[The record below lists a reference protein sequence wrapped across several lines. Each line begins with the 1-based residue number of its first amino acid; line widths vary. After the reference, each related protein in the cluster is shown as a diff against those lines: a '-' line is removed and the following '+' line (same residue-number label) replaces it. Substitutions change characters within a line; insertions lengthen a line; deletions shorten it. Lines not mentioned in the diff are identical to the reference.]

1 MRFYAVLLTV
11 SIAFAQGVSPTR
23 KAASPEFPRRIII
36 DTDPGIDDAMA
47 LLLALRSPELKI
59 EAITVVAGNVP
70 VELGSENARK
80 LVELAGR
87 TDVIVAKGAAGPLV
101 RKLRTAELIHG
112 ENGLAGVNLPVPKL
126 PLEQRHAVEV
136 IRDVVQAHPGGITLV
151 PIGPLTNIALAFQ
164 RYPHI
169 APKVREI
176 IFVGGTV
183 GSGLVT
189 PVAEPNIYQDA
200 EAAKAVFE
208 SGVPIVMVDLTACA
222 QTTFTRKDVARLRE
236 SKDAVASFVAAISE
250 PYLKQAEQSGSAG
263 ARIYDALGVG
273 IAIDPLVAKTLKP
286 IHVAVETKGEF
297 SYGATVTNQSLMGV
311 RFEARGNR
319 LVVAGFAPVAA
330 NAAYPA
336 VVDGERFMR
345 LFSERIMHASPPK

>member
-1 MRFYAVLLTV
+1 
-11 SIAFAQGVSPTR
+11 
-23 KAASPEFPRRIII
+23 
-36 DTDPGIDDAMA
+36 
-47 LLLALRSPELKI
+47 
-59 EAITVVAGNVP
+59 
-70 VELGSENARK
+70 
-80 LVELAGR
+80 
-87 TDVIVAKGAAGPLV
+87 
-101 RKLRTAELIHG
+101 
-112 ENGLAGVNLPVPKL
+112 
-126 PLEQRHAVEV
+126 
-136 IRDVVQAHPGGITLV
+136 
-151 PIGPLTNIALAFQ
+151 
-164 RYPHI
+164 
-169 APKVREI
+169 VREI

-183 GSGLVT
+183 ASGLVT

-222 QTTFTRKDVARLRE
+222 QTTFTRKDVTRLRE